1 MSKYN
6 FPIASIEGNE
16 IVSTS
21 GDKSYFYKL
30 KSYDLEQK
38 DNVELSNVF
47 SHIETSLNNLSSLES
62 FKFYHLNGENFLN
75 SSTFNPQVGLE
86 LYPCNEPME
95 VFFEGT
101 DIFSDIGIYDDYI
114 LYNGKYRRI
123 VSVRSFNEE
132 EIDEFFLPRGFD
144 YILNIRRKDNEKALK
159 ILDRVRMSHGA
170 GQFKPKRDFESEG
183 AYTQAENLIQDITHG
198 EESIFDM
205 ELFFIVSEES
215 LEKLNSRTFD
225 LISTLKIKGTTPFIE
240 GHSIRSYKS
249 GLFQIF
255 RELIVGVKPKFKF
268 RSIPNKTGHLK
279 FLIPISE
286 SHFMKQGIDLSDISG
301 KEIFFNPFSKEFK
314 SRNMLVTGST
324 GGGKSVFVNKIVH
337 ALISK
342 HPAVILDKGGS
353 FKKICIYH
361 NGHNLES
368 GINPL
373 DFRCSYYLREFVL
386 SAVDKDKFQKLEKG
400 LLLKEIKGFLE
411 DYQGNSFFDL
421 LNHLES
427 SFKGISLYF
436 EDIKDFITTS
446 NCEVK
451 RLLYVDIENYPSSQ
465 IAPLIIYIL
474 EYFKNIP
481 ESEKVLV
488 FDECWKFLKDHG
500 EYIDECFRTFRKSG
514 AFPIAISQGLADFS
528 CLGGDLYSSITNNSY
543 FKVFFPQEYIED
555 KDVSEFDNERISSL
569 QYRKGEYSECYLKT
583 QDGLYKKILR
593 IFLSPLELELFH
605 TESGQSDNFFKFF
618 KDKRDYFSSNKETI
632 DSFVRLHHGMA

>member
-1 MSKYN
+1 MSRYS
-6 FPIASIEGNE
+6 FPIASIDGNE

-30 KSYDLEQK
+30 KGHDLEQK
-38 DNVELSNVF
+38 DGIEISNIF
-47 SHIETSLNNLSSLES
+47 NHIESSLNNLSSKES
-62 FKFYHLNGENFLN
+62 YKFYHLKGENYLN
-75 SSTFNPQVGLE
+75 ASILNPQIGLE
-86 LYPCNEPME
+86 IYPCNEPME
-95 VFFEGT
+95 VFFEEA

-114 LYNGKYRRI
+114 LYNGKYHRI
-123 VSVRSFNEE
+123 ISVKSFNED
-132 EIDEFFLPRGFD
+132 EIDEFFLPRSFD
-144 YILNIRRKDNEKALK
+144 YILNIRRKENEKALK

-170 GQFKPKRDFESEG
+170 GQFKAKRDFESEG
-183 AYTQAENLIQDITHG
+183 AYAQAEDLIQDITHG

-205 ELFFIVSEES
+205 ELFFIVGEES
-215 LEKLNSRTFD
+215 LETLNIRTFD
-225 LISTLKIKGTTPFIE
+225 LISSLKIKGITPFIE
-240 GHSIRSYKS
+240 GHSIRSHKS

-255 RELIVGVKPKFKF
+255 RDLIVGVKPSFKY

-279 FLIPISE
+279 FLIPFSESLFMNEGIELNDISE
-286 SHFMKQGIDLSDISG
+286 
-301 KEIFFNPFSKEFK
+301 KEIYFNPFSKDFK

-337 ALISK
+337 ALISE

-353 FKKICIYH
+353 FKKICAYH

-373 DFRCSYYLREFVL
+373 DFKCPYYLREFVL
-386 SAVDKDKFQKLEKG
+386 SAVDKEKFQRLEKG
-400 LLLKEIKGFLE
+400 LLLKEIKAFLIN
-411 DYQGNSFFDL
+411 YQGNSFFDL
-421 LNHLES
+421 LSYLES
-427 SFKGISLYF
+427 SFKGIGLYF
-436 EDIKDFITTS
+436 EDIKEFIKVS

-481 ESEKVLV
+481 EPEKVLV

-500 EYIDECFRTFRKSG
+500 EYIEECFRTFRKSG

-528 CLGGDLYSSITNNSY
+528 CLGKDLYSSITNNSY
-543 FKVFFPQEYIED
+543 FKVFFPQEFIED
-555 KDVSEFDNERISSL
+555 KDVSEFDNGRISSL
-569 QYRKGEYSECYLKT
+569 HYRKGEYSECYLKT

-605 TESGQSDNFFKFF
+605 TESGQSDNFFKFL